1 MRLYV
6 YVIEARGLPARGGGG
21 ELFYAKVTM
30 GKKQR
35 FQTRAVEPGPSGA
48 AWNEEF
54 VLAVGADDDEVE
66 VAVARRQR
74 DRRRRREVVGVV
86 RLPVPAASSALG
98 AAALA
103 ERRSVLPTWFT
114 LEPPPEHHRHKGGD
128 ADAGP
133 PADCGAYVH
142 KFASA
147 SDEMRLTFF
156 FLAVLYALLDRAG
169 RCLPPAFG

>member
-21 ELFYAKVTM
+21 GGGGGELFYAKVTI

-54 VLAVGADDDEVE
+54 VLAVGSDDEE
-66 VAVARRQR
+66 ADVAVARRQR

-86 RLPVPAASSALG
+86 RLPVPAASAALG
-98 AAALA
+98 TATLG

-114 LEPPPEHHRHKGGD
+114 LEPPPEHHRHRGSAVD
-128 ADAGP
+128 AAP

-147 SDEMRLTFF
+147 SD
-156 FLAVLYALLDRAG
+156 
-169 RCLPPAFG
+169 